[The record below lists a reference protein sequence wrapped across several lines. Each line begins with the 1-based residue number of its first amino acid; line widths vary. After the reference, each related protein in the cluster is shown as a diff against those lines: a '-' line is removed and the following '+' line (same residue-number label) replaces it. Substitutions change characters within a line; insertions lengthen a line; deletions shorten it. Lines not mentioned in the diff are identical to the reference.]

1 MILGEELPRFTYNS
15 LVNAYNENS
24 WFEVSDFPFFSSLP
38 LSRDSGK
45 EVGEYETRE
54 NLAKENLY
62 SQKEIQ
68 MKFMVVRPGISW
80 QLLG

>member
-1 MILGEELPRFTYNS
+1 MVWGER
-15 LVNAYNENS
+15 
-24 WFEVSDFPFFSSLP
+24 FPFFLLLP

-54 NLAKENLY
+54 NLTKENLY

-68 MKFMVVRPGISW
+68 MEFMVVHPVIS
-80 QLLG
+80 

>member
-1 MILGEELPRFTYNS
+1 MILGEQIPQFTCNS
-15 LVNAYNENS
+15 LVNNDNS
-24 WFEVSDFPFFSSLP
+24 WFEVSDFPSFSSLP

-54 NLAKENLY
+54 NLTKENLY

-68 MKFMVVRPGISW
+68 MEFMVVHPGIS
-80 QLLG
+80 